1 MTFSLLR
8 LRIAMAA
15 AVVAI
20 VGILTAPAL
29 EPSGAESSTAKA
41 FALARAH
48 EGIYFASVWADVIGF
63 CAAAFAAVTLVGLVR
78 GRGAWLTAAGG
89 WLTTVS
95 MLAIG
100 LNLLGF
106 AQIVLAQQP
115 DQAVMIHAYNQIGSS
130 PALIP
135 FFVIASLSVVG
146 PVVLAFGLWRA
157 RQVGWWLPVLAVLG
171 VAWFAALG
179 SGDRNST
186 LGVLVQIPVC
196 VEIGVWLWILRRA
209 GKRFDASVG
218 ADPATVPAATVTV

>member
-1 MTFSLLR
+1 MNFSLLR

-29 EPSGAESSTAKA
+29 EPSGAESGTAKA

-48 EGIYFASVWADVIGF
+48 EGAFIVSVWADVIGF
-63 CAAAFAAVTLVGLVR
+63 CAAAFAAVTVGGLIR
-78 GRGAWLTAAGG
+78 GRGARLTATGG
-89 WLTTVS
+89 WLTNVS

-115 DQAVMIHAYNQIGSS
+115 DQAAMIHAYNQISS
-130 PALIP
+130 SSALVP

-157 RQVGWWLPVLAVLG
+157 RQIGWWLPMLAVLAV
-171 VAWFAALG
+171 AWFVALG
-179 SGDRNST
+179 SGDSNST
-186 LGVLVQIPVC
+186 LGVLVQIPLC

-209 GKRFDASVG
+209 SVRGEELDAHTANKSAASISV
-218 ADPATVPAATVTV
+218 